1 MKSSKS
7 LKLVNGIIIRK
18 LKISLLTE
26 TAIEYVERNLS
37 KCINKSV
44 SNVTEHDDLNAQTS
58 ELYV

>member
-26 TAIEYVERNLS
+26 TAIEYVERNQQIS
-37 KCINKSV
+37 K
-44 SNVTEHDDLNAQTS
+44 
-58 ELYV
+58 